1 MAATSDTRINQHK
14 AFAGESVHC
23 RLIGS
28 PWLSRR
34 EAEFMIGN
42 PATGEPDVVVVG
54 AGIMRARSHYHIDV
68 SAIAAKQPAMLKKT
82 GRRSI

>member
-1 MAATSDTRINQHK
+1 M
-14 AFAGESVHC
+14 
-23 RLIGS
+23 
-28 PWLSRR
+28 SRR

-54 AGIMRARSHYHIDV
+54 AGIMSARSHYHIDV
-68 SAIAAKQPAMLKKT
+68 SAIAAKQSAMLKKT